1 MPRVLLLIP
10 TTSYKATD
18 FIAAAEKLN
27 IDLVVASDQRQT
39 LEDVFPDRMLTLDFL
54 DRKASVNRVIAF
66 AKAYPL
72 DAVVAT
78 DEEAVTLAAI
88 ISSALGL
95 SHNPIESVQAT
106 QNKYQLRQMLTQAQ
120 VPTPKADLF
129 SITDVPESIALR
141 MTYPVVLKP
150 IHLSASCGVI
160 RANNPNEFQA
170 AFDRIKKILADREV
184 LRRGKEAA
192 QTILVESFIPGV
204 EVALEG
210 LLQNGT
216 LSTLAIFDKPDPLDG
231 PFFEETLYV
240 TPSRL
245 PETTQK
251 AIQQTT
257 QKACHAIGL
266 RDGPIHAELRINEH
280 GPFVIEVAARS
291 IGGICSR
298 TLRFGLGISLEE
310 MVLQHALKIPIA
322 SLQRQN
328 MASGVMMI
336 PIPKAGVLVDVQGI
350 GAAKGIAGIEGV
362 VIMIRRKQK
371 VVPLPEGRRYL
382 GFIFAKGERPEEV
395 EQALRLAHE
404 KLRFEITSSN

>member
-10 TTSYKATD
+10 TTSYKAAD

-27 IDLVVASDQRQT
+27 IDLVVGSDQRQT

-54 DRKASVNRVIAF
+54 DKDASINRVIAF
-66 AKAYPL
+66 AKTHPL
-72 DAVVAT
+72 DAVVST
-78 DEEAVTLAAI
+78 DEDAVTLAAM
-88 ISSALGL
+88 ISRGLGL

-106 QNKYQLRQMLTQAQ
+106 QNKCHLRQHLTQAH

-129 SITDVPESIALR
+129 SITDLPETIALR

-150 IHLSASCGVI
+150 IHLSASRGVI
-160 RANNPNEFQA
+160 RANNPEEFQT
-170 AFDRIKKILADREV
+170 AFYRITKILADREV
-184 LRRGKEAA
+184 VRRGKEAA

-210 LLQNGT
+210 LLQNGV
-216 LSTLAIFDKPDPLDG
+216 LSRLALFDKPDPLDG

-245 PETTQK
+245 PKPTQE
-251 AIQQTT
+251 AIQQAT
-257 QKACHAIGL
+257 QQACHAIGL
-266 RDGPIHAELRINEH
+266 REGPVHAELRINAQ

-298 TLRFGLGISLEE
+298 TLQFGLGISLEE
-310 MVLQHALKIPIA
+310 VMLQHALKMPIA

-328 MASGVMMI
+328 RASGVMMI
-336 PIPKAGVLVDVQGI
+336 PIPKAGVLIDVQGVEE
-350 GAAKGIAGIEGV
+350 AKGIAGIEGV
-362 VIMIRRKQK
+362 VIMIRRKQR

-382 GFIFAKGERPEEV
+382 GFIFARGERPEEV
-395 EQALRLAHE
+395 EQALRLAHQA
-404 KLRFEITSSN
+404 LRFEITS